1 MIDKILKMWNSFS
14 VQSQM
19 IIVIVALSITYV
31 IVSI

>member
-31 IVSI
+31 IVLI